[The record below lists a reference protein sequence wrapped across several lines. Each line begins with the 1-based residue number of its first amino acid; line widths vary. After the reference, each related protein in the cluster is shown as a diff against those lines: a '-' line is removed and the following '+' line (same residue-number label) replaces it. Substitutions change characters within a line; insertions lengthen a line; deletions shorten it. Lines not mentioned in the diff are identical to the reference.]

1 MAATPCTKLQHLIY
15 RSFLTSALIPLV
27 VIELVLLCIYFGITH
42 YISLKYRD
50 TLLLEATTSLQEITS
65 REAGGI
71 DSQLR
76 DVTRHAVIM
85 QRDHERFFRNQGV
98 CYLPQGEPQFRRH
111 PTARC
116 TSPKTTAAQ
125 GLYYSSSTNVGDE
138 EMRKADASEAW
149 TRS

>member
-1 MAATPCTKLQHLIY
+1 MAATPSTKLQHLIY

-65 REAGGI
+65 REAWSI

-85 QRDHERFFRNQGV
+85 QRDHERFFRDRAA
-98 CYLPQGEPQFRRH
+98 CHLPQGEPQFRRH
-111 PTARC
+111 ANG
-116 TSPKTTAAQ
+116 A
-125 GLYYSSSTNVGDE
+125 LYKSENNGG
-138 EMRKADASEAW
+138 ASLY
-149 TRS
+149 